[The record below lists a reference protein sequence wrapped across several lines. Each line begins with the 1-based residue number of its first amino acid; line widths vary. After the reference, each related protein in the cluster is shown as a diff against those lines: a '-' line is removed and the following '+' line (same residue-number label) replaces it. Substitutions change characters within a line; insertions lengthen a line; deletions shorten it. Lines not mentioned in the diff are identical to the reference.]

1 MSIDEKENR
10 WILNENEKEVVFLD
24 IRIEKTERAIK
35 QAFLS
40 LREQK
45 PLEKIK
51 IKELCEKACINK
63 STFYAHYQDIYALEN
78 ALEEELIASIL
89 GSLPEFRTY
98 DLRSCTEWLIQELF
112 RAFVAN
118 QKEVEI
124 LFSGS
129 RQGGFI
135 NRIEQEIRRRIEE
148 YDSDFANDPV
158 RGVILSFCV
167 QGSYYTFSNN
177 SKKMDEKKLVDL
189 LAAIARAAQNI
200 ELK

>member
-1 MSIDEKENR
+1 M
-10 WILNENEKEVVFLD
+10 VFLD

-35 QAFLS
+35 QAFLD

-78 ALEEELIASIL
+78 ALEKELISSIL
-89 GSLPEFRTY
+89 QSLPEVQMN
-98 DLRSCTEWLIQELF
+98 DLRNRTEWLTQELF

-118 QKEVEI
+118 QKEVNI

-135 NRIEQEIRRRIEE
+135 NCIEREIRKKLEIF
-148 YDSDFANDPV
+148 DPSFAADPV

-167 QGSYYTFSNN
+167 QGCYYTFANN
-177 SKKMDEKKLVDL
+177 SERMDERELVRL

-200 ELK
+200 QLK